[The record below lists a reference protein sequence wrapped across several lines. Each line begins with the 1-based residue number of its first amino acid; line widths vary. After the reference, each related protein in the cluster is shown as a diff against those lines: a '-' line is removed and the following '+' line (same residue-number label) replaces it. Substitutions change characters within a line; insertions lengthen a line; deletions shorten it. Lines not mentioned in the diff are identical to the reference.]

1 MFKKASDCEG
11 NDLFTLQVKI
21 ILYAHTVS
29 CKMILL
35 LTRNITQTIY
45 LFSEFMRSLILR
57 IYISGDCLFV
67 C

>member
-1 MFKKASDCEG
+1 
-11 NDLFTLQVKI
+11 
-21 ILYAHTVS
+21 
-29 CKMILL
+29 MILL

-45 LFSEFMRSLILR
+45 LFSEFMRTLILR

>member
-1 MFKKASDCEG
+1 MVFENHSIMYHPPQQGK
-11 NDLFTLQVKI
+11 THV
-21 ILYAHTVS
+21 HTVS

-45 LFSEFMRSLILR
+45 LFSEFMRSLILI